1 VHKTKQIFSNA
12 GWLLLAVVVQTAIGA
27 SMVPMRYLQAVA
39 GLPSLALITASDIVA
54 FSIMSWQVLPK
65 IPRKFWRSKTLW
77 LMVSVVLIRTI
88 LQTFALR
95 YTKAYIVQ
103 LINLLA
109 PFLVVILNQFFI
121 RAPLPRFT
129 IFAITFTIIGG
140 ILMVLGGLVNEPM
153 QALLSSDDLIGI
165 LLAVLGTL
173 GIAAYMTLVKRS
185 RKIGLPFR
193 IVYISQILSMTV
205 VMSVLSIGLGE
216 DWTLFLTI
224 DWRTILAFLSIAIG
238 VEIGCKLGNIA
249 VLRKLGAPL
258 VSSMLALRL
267 VAALFL
273 GWFVLGERLDSGLQ
287 WVGALIVVSTITWYL
302 ANQFKSE
309 NGNDA
314 IF

>member
-1 VHKTKQIFSNA
+1 
-12 GWLLLAVVVQTAIGA
+12 
-27 SMVPMRYLQAVA
+27 MVPMRYLQSVA
-39 GLPSLALITASDIVA
+39 GLPSLALIAASDIVA

-77 LMVSVVLIRTI
+77 LMVCVVLIRTV

-95 YTKAYIVQ
+95 FTKAYIVQ

-153 QALLSSDDLIGI
+153 QTLLSSDDLIGI
-165 LLAVLGTL
+165 LFAVLGTL
-173 GIAAYMTLVKRS
+173 GIAAYMILVKRS

-205 VMSVLSIGLGE
+205 VMSVLSIALGE

-224 DWRTILAFLSIAIG
+224 DWRAILAFLSIAIG

-287 WVGALIVVSTITWYL
+287 WIGALIVVSTITWYL

-314 IF
+314 IL

>member
-1 VHKTKQIFSNA
+1 
-12 GWLLLAVVVQTAIGA
+12 
-27 SMVPMRYLQAVA
+27 MVPMRYLQAVA
-39 GLPSLALITASDIVA
+39 GLPSLALIAASDIVA

>member
-1 VHKTKQIFSNA
+1 
-12 GWLLLAVVVQTAIGA
+12 
-27 SMVPMRYLQAVA
+27 MVPMRYLQSIA
-39 GLPSLALITASDIVA
+39 GLPSLALIAASDIVA

-77 LMVSVVLIRTI
+77 LMVCVVLIRTV

-95 YTKAYIVQ
+95 FTKAYIVQ

-153 QALLSSDDLIGI
+153 QTLLSSDDLIGI
-165 LLAVLGTL
+165 LFAVLGTL
-173 GIAAYMTLVKRS
+173 GIAAYMILVKRS

-205 VMSVLSIGLGE
+205 VMSVLSIALGE

-224 DWRTILAFLSIAIG
+224 DWRAILAFLSIAIG

-314 IF
+314 IL

>member
-1 VHKTKQIFSNA
+1 
-12 GWLLLAVVVQTAIGA
+12 
-27 SMVPMRYLQAVA
+27 MVPMRYLQSIA
-39 GLPSLALITASDIVA
+39 GLPSLALIAASDIVA

-77 LMVSVVLIRTI
+77 LMVCVVLIRTV

-95 YTKAYIVQ
+95 FTKAYIVQ

-153 QALLSSDDLIGI
+153 QTLLSSDDLIGI
-165 LLAVLGTL
+165 LFAVLGTL
-173 GIAAYMTLVKRS
+173 GIAAYMILVKRS

-205 VMSVLSIGLGE
+205 VMSVLSIAVGE

-224 DWRTILAFLSIAIG
+224 DWRAILAFLSIAIG

-287 WVGALIVVSTITWYL
+287 WIGALIVVSTITWYL

-314 IF
+314 IL